1 MGEDEDKYRPL
12 RSSFSLET
20 RILPNKFPSPS
31 LPLGFGLKP
40 SQNVQS
46 LNLKGCIWEASPS
59 PGLHHGWCVAEP
71 YHAAVLTVSFP
82 RRRAAVI
89 RARALQWFGKFHLS
103 TPSRR

>member
-46 LNLKGCIWEASPS
+46 LNLKGCI
-59 PGLHHGWCVAEP
+59 
-71 YHAAVLTVSFP
+71 
-82 RRRAAVI
+82 
-89 RARALQWFGKFHLS
+89 
-103 TPSRR
+103 